1 MRFTVCPFHLSHS
14 HIFNLAPLQAHAWSS
29 SGNRWDLVGQV
40 SGAKDDGNDG
50 ITTSDNL
57 APPGWRYF
65 EVELSNTKLVC
76 KCGNFDIAFDH
87 FSRILH
93 PAHAVWRAL
102 RAAQSQRM
110 LIGACNP
117 IHFPIPAGVCARPSR
132 HKIGDNPYRTAQ
144 NFLDQNELD
153 QNFLDQISEFVHN
166 NTNQAEEAA
175 AKGAPPAA
183 AAAAAPM
190 PPSYFPQPSFVS
202 IGAVKSD
209 GALGLILHYSPRM
222 SWLCTALH
230 PPCDMLC
237 VVPMRVGC

>member
-65 EVELSNTKLVC
+65 DVDLAGGKLVC
-76 KCGNFDIAFDH
+76 K
-87 FSRILH
+87 
-93 PAHAVWRAL
+93 
-102 RAAQSQRM
+102 
-110 LIGACNP
+110 
-117 IHFPIPAGVCARPSR
+117 